1 VKIDT
6 TLRQWC
12 QHCAKVTASKRCIY
26 PPDIC
31 CAECCAPGR
40 PACLIQY
47 EYGEGFADEDGW
59 EDG

>member
-1 VKIDT
+1 MPPRIDT

-12 QHCAKVTASKRCIY
+12 TDCAKVTASRWCIT

-40 PACLIQY
+40 GACQID
-47 EYGEGFADEDGW
+47 YGDGFWPEADE
-59 EDG
+59 